1 MFCNQ
6 GILDKGVRVFVNNG
20 QRRRRELVLMTS
32 RRIETNPYRP
42 VTCHISYV
50 SPLLQ
55 RKPAARHSSSYVD
68 DGGQLLGFSN
78 NSECHGVERAPSVAS
93 HGVVLLVL
101 VLLVLVLGSQSV
113 EPHCYL
119 PRAPPSALLHDENG
133 KKSAFPAEGSTYVV
147 FSFPRNATSG
157 VRFLPLPRF
166 AIVITYSAVP
176 RITINLDI
184 RGTEVSRLE

>member
-1 MFCNQ
+1 
-6 GILDKGVRVFVNNG
+6 VRVFVNNG

-93 HGVVLLVL
+93 HGV
-101 VLLVLVLGSQSV
+101 
-113 EPHCYL
+113 CYL